1 MFGRTI
7 DYAGTRISLRS
18 SLRLFLLL
26 LASLAVQFAQAAS
39 VPAQADK
46 GQQSTSEVTT
56 LELGK
61 SVERELSGGQKHVY
75 QLALT
80 EGQYANITV
89 EQRGVDVAAR
99 LFGVDGK
106 LIAEFDSESRN
117 QGKEKVE
124 VVAKAA
130 GSYRLEIAPV
140 LKKALTGRYEIRLN
154 EMRVATDGDRALQG
168 VRELETRA
176 RQLFLAR
183 KYDEALPLFESA
195 LASAEKLLGTDH
207 VYVALL
213 VESIGAIYHQK
224 GDRAR
229 TRPLFE
235 RALTILEKAL
245 GTDAPQ
251 TAFAMKQLGVSYA
264 EAGEYPKA
272 DELLSRALEID
283 EKTLGPEHPEVADC
297 LAKLAVVYINRG
309 ELDKGEQLDRRALV
323 IIEKAQGTDNI
334 DFAILLNNLSQ
345 LNFQRHD
352 YEGAEQFLLRA
363 LAVSENLAGPED
375 RLVVAAL
382 GNLGIIARAR
392 KDYPKA
398 EEYYRRA
405 ISIMEKGKAENSDL
419 ARLENNLANLY
430 RSERDYAK
438 ALEMHSRALK
448 ILEKTAGPYQWTT
461 VLTLGGTART
471 YAAMGDLANAVK
483 YESRLDAA
491 LETSIA
497 LNLAIGSERQKLAFL
512 NTASDYTDRT
522 ISLSARQA
530 PNDADAASLATLV
543 LLQRKGRVLD
553 AMTDTL
559 AALKRRFNTQDQALL
574 NQLNETTAQL
584 ARLVLNGPQK
594 MAPDDYQ
601 RTVKDQEEKK
611 EKLEAEISRDSDEF
625 RAQSQPVTLEA
636 VQAAIPT
643 NAALVEFVAYRPFDP
658 KAESDSGAFGEPR
671 YAAYIVRRQGAPRV
685 QDLGAVKVI
694 DDAIHTF
701 RQALGDPARRDTREF
716 ARSLDEKV
724 MQPVRALLGDATQ
737 LLVSPDGELN
747 LIPFSALVDE
757 DGRYLIQR
765 YSFTYLTSGR
775 DLLRMQV
782 ARESKSKPLVIANPL
797 FGEPATPLLA
807 RTNAEVKPI
816 ARDGRRRS
824 ITTGKDLSEVYF
836 APLSG
841 TEQEARSIQTLFP
854 EANLLTGAQATESAI
869 KQVSAPRVLHIAT
882 HGFFLSEPGA
892 VATGSSPTAKTQV
905 ATRGISATARIENPL
920 LRSGLALANA
930 NLRNKDSNDDGILT
944 ALEASGLNLWGT
956 KLVVLSACDTGVG
969 EVRNGEGVYGMRRA
983 FVLAGT
989 ESLVMSLWPIS
1000 DYTTRQLMTGYYRNL
1015 KQGMGRGEALR
1026 QVQLDMLKKNPHL
1039 HPFYWAN
1046 FIQAGEW
1053 ANLDGKR

>member
-1 MFGRTI
+1 MFGRTL
-7 DYAGTRISLRS
+7 DHAGTKISARS
-18 SLRLFLLL
+18 SLGFSLLL
-26 LASLAVQFAQAAS
+26 LASLSIQFAHAPN
-39 VPAQADK
+39 VPAQTDK
-46 GQQSTSEVTT
+46 ERRNTSEITT
-56 LELGK
+56 LESGK
-61 SVERELSGGQKHVY
+61 PVERELSGGQKHTY
-75 QLALT
+75 QIALT
-80 EGQYANITV
+80 EGQYANVTV
-89 EQRGVDVAAR
+89 EQRGIDVAVR
-99 LFGVDGK
+99 LLGLDGT
-106 LIAEFDSESRN
+106 LIAEFDFENRN
-117 QGKEKVE
+117 QGQEKVE
-124 VVAKAA
+124 VVAKAT

-154 EMRVATDGDRALQG
+154 EMRVATDVDRALQG

-176 RQLFLAR
+176 RQLFLSR
-183 KYDEALPLFESA
+183 KYDEALPLYESA

-213 VESIGAIYHQK
+213 VESVGVVYHQK
-224 GDRAR
+224 GDRAK

-235 RALTILEKAL
+235 RAMTILEKVL

-272 DELLSRALEID
+272 DELLSQALAID

-297 LAKLAVVYINRG
+297 LIKLAVVYINRG

-323 IIEKAQGTDNI
+323 IIEKAEGSDSL
-334 DFAILLNNLSQ
+334 DFAALLNNLSQ

-363 LAVSENLAGPED
+363 LAVFEKIVGPED
-375 RLVVAAL
+375 HLVATAL

-392 KDYPKA
+392 RDYPKA

-405 ISIMEKGKAENSDL
+405 IFIMEKGKAENSDL
-419 ARLENNLANLY
+419 ARIENNLANLY
-430 RSERDYAK
+430 RSERDYGK

-461 VLTLGGTART
+461 VLTLGGAART

-491 LETSIA
+491 LETNIA

-512 NTASDYTDRT
+512 KTASDYTDRT

-530 PNDADAASLATLV
+530 PNDTDAASLATLV

-574 NQLNETTAQL
+574 NQLNGTTAQL

-611 EKLEAEISRDSDEF
+611 DKLEAEISQDSDEF
-625 RAQSQPVTLEA
+625 RARSQPVTLQA
-636 VQAAIPT
+636 VQAAIPD

-658 KAESDSGAFGEPR
+658 KAESDSEAFGEAR
-671 YAAYIVRRQGAPRV
+671 YAAYIVRRQGAPHV
-685 QDLGAVKVI
+685 QDLGEVKVI
-694 DDAIHTF
+694 DDAILTL
-701 RQALGDPARRDTREF
+701 RQALSDRARGDAREF

-724 MQPVRALLGDATQ
+724 MQPIRALLGDATQ
-737 LLVSPDGELN
+737 LLVSSDGELN
-747 LIPFSALVDE
+747 LIPFAALVDE
-757 DGRYLIQR
+757 HGRYLIQR

-782 ARESKSKPLVIANPL
+782 ARESQSGPLIVANPT
-797 FGEPATPLLA
+797 FGEQA
-807 RTNAEVKPI
+807 RLQSVAASTNSKHTQRETK
-816 ARDGRRRS
+816 RRS
-824 ITTGKDLSEVYF
+824 ITSTRSLTDTYF
-836 APLSG
+836 APLDA
-841 TEQEARSIQTLFP
+841 TETEARSIQTLFP
-854 EANLLTGAQATESAI
+854 DATVLTAASATETAV
-869 KQVSAPRVLHIAT
+869 KQVSAPRILHLAT
-882 HGFFLSEPGA
+882 HGFFLFEAPAAADSTSGSVPGTRA
-892 VATGSSPTAKTQV
+892 SGSNPGTG
-905 ATRGISATARIENPL
+905 IENPL
-920 LRSGLALANA
+920 LRSGLAFAGA
-930 NLRNKDSNDDGILT
+930 NLRNGKGDDGILT

-969 EVRNGEGVYGMRRA
+969 EVHNGEGVYGLRRA
-983 FVLAGT
+983 FTLAGA

-1000 DYTTRQLMTGYYRNL
+1000 DFTTRTLMTSYYQNL
-1015 KQGMGRGEALR
+1015 KAGMGRGEALR
-1026 QVQLDMLKKNPHL
+1026 QVQLGMLKKNPKL

-1046 FIQAGEW
+1046 FIQAGDW
-1053 ANLDGKR
+1053 ASLDSKR

>member
-7 DYAGTRISLRS
+7 DHAGTRISRRS
-18 SLRLFLLL
+18 SLRFVLLL
-26 LASLAVQFAQAAS
+26 LAPLSIQFAHAPN
-39 VPAQADK
+39 VRAQTDK
-46 GQQSTSEVTT
+46 EQPNTSEITT
-56 LELGK
+56 LESGK
-61 SVERELSGGQKHVY
+61 HVERELSSGQKHTY

-80 EGQYANITV
+80 EGQYANLTV
-89 EQRGVDVAAR
+89 EQRGIDVAVQLLGLDGR
-99 LFGVDGK
+99 L
-106 LIAEFDSESRN
+106 ITEFDFESRN
-117 QGKEKVE
+117 QGQEKVE

-130 GSYRLEIAPV
+130 GNYRLEIAPV
-140 LKKALTGRYEIRLN
+140 LKKAPTGRYEIRLN
-154 EMRVATDGDRALQG
+154 EMRAATDDDRALQG

-183 KYDEALPLFESA
+183 KYDEALPLYEGA

-213 VESIGAIYHQK
+213 VESVGVVYHQK
-224 GDRAR
+224 GDRVK

-235 RALTILEKAL
+235 RALAILEKAL

-251 TAFAMKQLGVSYA
+251 TAFAMNQLGVSYA

-272 DELLSRALEID
+272 DELLSQALAID
-283 EKTLGPEHPEVADC
+283 EKMLGPEHPEVADC
-297 LAKLAVVYINRG
+297 LIKLAVVYINRG

-323 IIEKAQGTDNI
+323 ILEKAEGPDSL
-334 DFAILLNNLSQ
+334 DFAALLNNLSQ

-363 LAVSENLAGPED
+363 LAVFEKLVGPED
-375 RLVVAAL
+375 HLVASAL

-461 VLTLGGTART
+461 VLTLGGAART

-491 LETSIA
+491 LETNID

-512 NTASDYTDRT
+512 KTASDYTDRT

-530 PNDADAASLATLV
+530 PNDPDAASLATLV

-559 AALKRRFNTQDQALL
+559 AALKRRFNAQDQALL
-574 NQLNETTAQL
+574 NQLNVTTAQL

-611 EKLEAEISRDSDEF
+611 DKLEAEISRDSDEF
-625 RAQSQPVTLEA
+625 RAQSQPVTLQA
-636 VQAAIPT
+636 VQAAIPG

-658 KAESDSGAFGEPR
+658 KAESDSGAFGETR
-671 YAAYIVRRQGAPRV
+671 YAAYIVRRQGAPHV
-685 QDLGAVKVI
+685 QDLGEAKVI
-694 DDAIHTF
+694 DDAILAL
-701 RQALGDPARRDTREF
+701 RQALGDAARGDAREF

-724 MQPVRALLGDATQ
+724 MQPIRALLGDATQ

-747 LIPFSALVDE
+747 LIPFAALVDE
-757 DGRYLIQR
+757 QGRYLIQR

-782 ARESKSKPLVIANPL
+782 ARKSQSVPVIVANPT
-797 FGEPATPLLA
+797 FGEQASLQSVA
-807 RTNAEVKPI
+807 ASTNSKHTQRETK
-816 ARDGRRRS
+816 RRS
-824 ITTGKDLSEVYF
+824 ITSTRSLTDTYF
-836 APLSG
+836 APLDA
-841 TEQEARSIQTLFP
+841 TETEARSIQTLFP
-854 EANLLTGAQATESAI
+854 DATVLTAANATETAV
-869 KQVSAPRVLHIAT
+869 KQVSAPRILHLAT
-882 HGFFLSEPGA
+882 HGFFLFEAPA
-892 VATGSSPTAKTQV
+892 ATDSTNLSVPRTRASGSSPGA
-905 ATRGISATARIENPL
+905 GIANPL
-920 LRSGLALANA
+920 LRTGLAFAGA
-930 NLRNKDSNDDGILT
+930 NLRNGKGDDGILT

-969 EVRNGEGVYGMRRA
+969 EVHNGEGVYGLRRA
-983 FVLAGT
+983 FTLAGA

-1000 DYTTRQLMTGYYRNL
+1000 DFTTRTLMTRYYQNL
-1015 KQGMGRGEALR
+1015 KAGMGRGEALR
-1026 QVQLDMLKKNPHL
+1026 QVQLDMLKKNPKL